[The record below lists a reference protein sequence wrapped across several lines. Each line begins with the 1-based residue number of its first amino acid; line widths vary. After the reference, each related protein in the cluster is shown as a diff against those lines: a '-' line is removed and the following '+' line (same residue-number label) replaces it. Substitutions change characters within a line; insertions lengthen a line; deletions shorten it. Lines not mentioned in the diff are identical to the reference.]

1 MPAFDPDHWIK
12 YCCVIDQ
19 WRRPTESI
27 LNSSRICHHFHS
39 LEALWS
45 STTLCCYQM
54 LQSIQLCALLYF
66 LSDIRRSYRRHPWIL
81 RELSRRVVKLGHR
94 RFRTDILGELVD
106 LVKILCTVVYR
117 LSDRRRIKNEFSRS
131 RLFSDFPRRNAP
143 RIWEYTRAYTSHNP
157 WLSIPIG
164 TLVSTHNK
172 DGLKETSWSYS

>member
-81 RELSRRVVKLGHR
+81 RELSRRVVNLGHR
-94 RFRTDILGELVD
+94 RFRTDILGELVE

-117 LSDRRRIKNEFSRS
+117 LSDRRKLTSSRGVDS
-131 RLFSDFPRRNAP
+131 SA
-143 RIWEYTRAYTSHNP
+143 TSHEGT
-157 WLSIPIG
+157 LHEYESIPALI
-164 TLVSTHNK
+164 LVITY
-172 DGLKETSWSYS
+172 GWAYR